1 MATTCRK
8 PGSCKEME
16 HALRGLSRDDW
27 EMAFCLLNPK
37 THTNVKSYKS
47 YTCSLCGVR
56 EIRCLKQETK
66 TKKQQ
71 ETLADVLEMRENA
84 FFFRLV
90 LGNIPNHVH
99 LSSSRTLGMK
109 ILV

>member
-16 HALRGLSRDDW
+16 HAPRGLSRDDW

-56 EIRCLKQETK
+56 EMRCSD
-66 TKKQQ
+66 KKQKQ
-71 ETLADVLEMRENA
+71 KNNKKPWQMCW
-84 FFFRLV
+84 
-90 LGNIPNHVH
+90 
-99 LSSSRTLGMK
+99 K
-109 ILV
+109 